1 PPTIF
6 FTTPPPPTPLRFAS
20 GGLVF
25 FKNTPAAPT
34 GVAPAV
40 VQAAVRTVAASSSQP
55 ALAYTGAS
63 SPVVPAGIALLLLLA
78 GAGTLVLR
86 KRH

>member
-1 PPTIF
+1 VATSASRPGAVVA
-6 FTTPPPPTPLRFAS
+6 TTAGAS
-20 GGLVF
+20 
-25 FKNTPAAPT
+25 T
-34 GVAPAV
+34 V
-40 VQAAVRTVAASSSQP
+40 VQAAVRAAVASSSQP